1 MKQVTI
7 VGCDGKY
14 LKSIRYLLSGLGY
27 SINKHVEG
35 RHRNAQHKSTAVIP
49 PKTDLVIVFID
60 YISHNIKYNFS
71 VEAKKLGIPVI
82 YCVRSVTQLR
92 GKLECLNKKKD
103 KQAMTCA

>member
-14 LKSIRYLLSGLGY
+14 LKSIRDLLSSLGY

-35 RHRNAQHKSTAVIP
+35 RHRNEQHKSTAVIP
-49 PKTDLVIVFID
+49 NRTDLVIVFTD
-60 YISHNIKYNFS
+60 YISHNIKSNFS
-71 VEAKKLGIPVI
+71 SEAEKLNIPVI
-82 YCVRSVTQLR
+82 YCVRSVSKLI
-92 GKLECLNKKKD
+92 GKLECLNQKD

>member
-14 LKSIRYLLSGLGY
+14 LKSIRGLLNSLGY
-27 SINKHVEG
+27 SINKHLDG
-35 RHRNAQHKSTAVIP
+35 RHRNAQHRSTAVISQ
-49 PKTDLVIVFID
+49 KTDLVIVFTD
-60 YISHNIKYNFS
+60 YISHNIRINFS

-92 GKLECLNKKKD
+92 GKLECLNQN
-103 KQAMTCA
+103 KQAMTCT